1 MRENARVETN
11 NPLVRDRLAAYLPVV
26 YRELTFLPFLVSVR
40 DAIHQGDIL
49 LSHPLSGS
57 IKPGET
63 PYKSVLMAEGKAGA
77 LDLDSLHLIEEALAT
92 SRKLMARHPRQVDLL
107 SDAVRK
113 DFQVVDLTL
122 IASALESM
130 GLSLGAII
138 D

>member
-1 MRENARVETN
+1 MRENVRVETN
-11 NPLVRDRLAAYLPVV
+11 NPLVRDRLSACLPVV
-26 YRELTFLPFLVSVR
+26 YRELTFLPFLVSLR
-40 DAIHQGDIL
+40 DEIHQGSIL

-63 PYKSVLMAEGKAGA
+63 PYKSVLMAAGREGS
-77 LDLDSLHLIEEALAT
+77 LDLDSLHLIEEAIST
-92 SRKLMARHPRQVDLL
+92 SKKLMARHPRQVELL
-107 SDAVRK
+107 SDSVKK